1 MRPRIYS
8 SRLKF
13 DPHRPA
19 RVINRF
25 DSGSNRPLQG
35 GEVTA
40 QYPCRSAEMNRL
52 ILAPPCCMFDK
63 HGVLVILLLE
73 GVTLSCI
80 SSLAV
85 EGTALGGPRPRG
97 GDKCSQNTFNNTI
110 FDERSGHL
118 LLDIRYALMSVVE
131 CPPPPVGVL

>member
-25 DSGSNRPLQG
+25 DSGSNRPIQG

-40 QYPCRSAEMNRL
+40 QYPCRSAEMNGL
-52 ILAPPCCMFDK
+52 MLAPPCCMFDK
-63 HGVLVILLLE
+63 CGVILLLE

-80 SSLAV
+80 SLAV

-97 GDKCSQNTFNNTI
+97 GDKCFPK
-110 FDERSGHL
+110 
-118 LLDIRYALMSVVE
+118 YV
-131 CPPPPVGVL
+131 

>member
-1 MRPRIYS
+1 
-8 SRLKF
+8 
-13 DPHRPA
+13 
-19 RVINRF
+19 
-25 DSGSNRPLQG
+25 
-35 GEVTA
+35 
-40 QYPCRSAEMNRL
+40 
-52 ILAPPCCMFDK
+52 MFDK

-85 EGTALGGPRPRG
+85 EGTALGGPG
-97 GDKCSQNTFNNTI
+97 HAAATNVSQSTFNNTI

-118 LLDIRYALMSVVE
+118 LLEIRYALMSVVE